1 MSLHFS
7 PSAAKAKLQPKSA
20 CNLIFVAACYFV
32 LLLLLLLL
40 LFCSPNDFAEIKF
53 DTLTCV
59 MTVSANHSIGS
70 ETAYSLASYSCRVAV
85 GYGAWPA
92 AELLSYTAMRLQAG
106 SHRLTPFEVKDKASK
121 VRLFARTW
129 VM

>member
-1 MSLHFS
+1 MSLHFF
-7 PSAAKAKLQPKSA
+7 PQLLKAKLQPKRA
-20 CNLIFVAACYFV
+20 CNLIFVAAFYLHV
-32 LLLLLLLL
+32 L
-40 LFCSPNDFAEIKF
+40 LFCSPNDFTAIKL
-53 DTLTCV
+53 DTVTCV
-59 MTVSANHSIGS
+59 VTVSALHSIGS

-85 GYGAWPA
+85 GNGAWPA

-121 VRLFARTW
+121 VKLFARTW